1 MAVSEEE
8 EQSWKPEPKDPLPD
22 EISSWAANLGK
33 SWSGFLKRV
42 FGTRQFLLLW
52 SAQLVTSL
60 GDWLGFLA
68 LAIVAERVGFD
79 PDISIALI
87 MATRLVPGLF
97 FTQIAGVLADRF
109 DRRRLMIFCD
119 IARAGIFLF
128 VPFVNS
134 LWALVL
140 ASLFIEAFTLAWIPA
155 KEAMVPNLLPR
166 QHLTTANSLSML
178 ATYGMFPIASLVL
191 TGVQSAAIGLENS
204 GFAQALRLEKEAFAF
219 YINSM
224 TFVVSAVLL
233 FFIRTSDGSTVG
245 AKIAWRVSEISQEL
259 REVIRRLRSRPSSSR
274 RQAAVVWRDFVRE
287 TREGWGYVFGHSTV
301 RPIGVGLATGLIGGG
316 MLVPLVLVYLQEVVG
331 VAEKTLSRDFGYVT
345 TGLGVGIALGVGV
358 LLFTQQKLNKEL
370 TFAVSVLAAGASLI
384 LAVSLNTLIGVIL
397 MAGALGICAGG
408 VYVLG
413 FTLLHSNTADELRG
427 RVFAGLNSVVRLCLV
442 LALVL
447 GPLLSSGL
455 DALSNLFFDGALN
468 FGFRVELPGVRLT
481 LWLAGALMVAAGFL
495 VRRLQKESM
504 PPQALGS
511 DVAEDAADS
520 GGQADADTDEAG
532 DEK

>member
-1 MAVSEEE
+1 
-8 EQSWKPEPKDPLPD
+8 
-22 EISSWAANLGK
+22 
-33 SWSGFLKRV
+33 
-42 FGTRQFLLLW
+42 
-52 SAQLVTSL
+52 
-60 GDWLGFLA
+60 
-68 LAIVAERVGFD
+68 
-79 PDISIALI
+79 
-87 MATRLVPGLF
+87 
-97 FTQIAGVLADRF
+97 
-109 DRRRLMIFCD
+109 
-119 IARAGIFLF
+119 
-128 VPFVNS
+128 
-134 LWALVL
+134 
-140 ASLFIEAFTLAWIPA
+140 
-155 KEAMVPNLLPR
+155 
-166 QHLTTANSLSML
+166 ML

-219 YINSM
+219 YINSL
-224 TFVVSAVLL
+224 TFLVSAVLL

-245 AKIAWRVSEISQEL
+245 AKFAWRISEISREL
-259 REVIRRLRSRPSSSR
+259 REVARRLRSGPSSPR
-274 RQAAVVWRDFVRE
+274 RGAAVVWRDFVRE

-370 TFAVSVLAAGASLI
+370 IFAVSVLGAGACLI

-397 MAGALGICAGG
+397 MAGALGVCAGG

-495 VRRLQKESM
+495 VRRLQKESAVA
-504 PPQALGS
+504 PPAKASGLDASGDAVAAAPADVS
-511 DVAEDAADS
+511 DAPTEDVSDAVADPAVPEGAAADVSDAPTEDVSDAA
-520 GGQADADTDEAG
+520 ADPAVPEGAADEL
-532 DEK
+532 